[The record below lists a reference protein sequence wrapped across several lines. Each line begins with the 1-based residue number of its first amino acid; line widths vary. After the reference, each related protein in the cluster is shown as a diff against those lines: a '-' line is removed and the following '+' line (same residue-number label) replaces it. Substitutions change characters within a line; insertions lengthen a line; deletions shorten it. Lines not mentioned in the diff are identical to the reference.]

1 MSKIFNWLFFCCI
14 GLYTIPTNA
23 QPAKADSVINLL
35 RASNKK
41 NSVDTALFLTALR
54 TCGTAVLTDADIK
67 RIDLESDRF
76 TRGKNEDTSF
86 YVRMIIADCIGDNSK
101 HIDYCKMLIDKIEKS
116 ETPKKDILL
125 NNLLFN
131 LRVQFRNSSRLSEG
145 FLYYNNWLIQF
156 KQQNDSTGIAVC
168 NFVLASFYG
177 TIGLSNKAIYHF
189 KTSLTYLDSSKHV
202 DKFLFDAFKLERRE
216 LWLINIGVL
225 GQVYLLM
232 HDIKNGL
239 IYTKLA
245 FQIQQKEGRGPSG
258 FFVTQNLAQG
268 FLLNNDLDSAAFII
282 KLAYDSCKKNGEN
295 MLPVIFQTWSML
307 ELKKQH
313 FDKADSLLVK
323 AWEIINEKKIPT
335 IAPQGNVDPDYYRAL
350 IRIEQNKYAEAANFI
365 VSDIER
371 IKNLRNETIRDY
383 KLLAEVYDKM
393 GDAEKSKENYKKYI
407 SLQDSLLADQRK
419 LSNISF
425 EAEQQM
431 NEKELSINQLKS
443 ENKISALTR
452 NFSFG
457 IIALVL
463 LLSGV
468 IYYRYKSKQKANAVL
483 EKTLSDLKSTQ
494 AQLIQAE
501 KMASLGELTAGIAH
515 EIQNPLN
522 FVNNFSEVSNELID
536 EMKEELK
543 KGNYDDANEIADDV
557 KQNLEKITHHGQR
570 AADIVKG
577 MLQHSSSSSGVKEP
591 TDINALCDEY
601 LRLSYHGLRAKD
613 KSFNASMKTD
623 FDNSI
628 GNINIIP
635 QDIGR
640 VILNLIN
647 NAFYAVDEKKK
658 SGIENYEPT
667 VSINTKKVD
676 DKLEIRVSDNGN
688 GIPQNVLDKIF
699 QPFFTTKPTG
709 QGTGLGLSM
718 SYDIITNGHSG
729 ELKVETKEG
738 EGTTFIILLLYKP

>member
-86 YVRMIIADCIGDNSK
+86 YIRMIIADCIGDISK

-168 NFVLASFYG
+168 NFVLASFYN

-225 GQVYLLM
+225 GAVYLLM

-239 IYTKLA
+239 IYIKLA

-282 KLAYDSCKKNGEN
+282 KLAYDSCKKNDEN

-335 IAPQGNVDPDYYRAL
+335 IPPQGNVDPDYYRAL

-371 IKNLRNETIRDY
+371 IKSLRNETIRDY

-709 QGTGLGLSM
+709 QGTGLGLSL
-718 SYDIITNGHSG
+718 SYDIVKAHGGVI
-729 ELKVETKEG
+729 KVETQESIF
-738 EGTTFIILLLYKP
+738 TQFNVQIPLI

>member
-709 QGTGLGLSM
+709 QGTGLGLSL
-718 SYDIITNGHSG
+718 SYDIVKAHGG
-729 ELKVETKEG
+729 EIKVETQESIF
-738 EGTTFIILLLYKP
+738 TQFNVQIPLI

>member
-1 MSKIFNWLFFCCI
+1 M
-14 GLYTIPTNA
+14 
-23 QPAKADSVINLL
+23 
-35 RASNKK
+35 
-41 NSVDTALFLTALR
+41 
-54 TCGTAVLTDADIK
+54 
-67 RIDLESDRF
+67 
-76 TRGKNEDTSF
+76 
-86 YVRMIIADCIGDNSK
+86 
-101 HIDYCKMLIDKIEKS
+101 
-116 ETPKKDILL
+116 
-125 NNLLFN
+125 
-131 LRVQFRNSSRLSEG
+131 
-145 FLYYNNWLIQF
+145 
-156 KQQNDSTGIAVC
+156 
-168 NFVLASFYG
+168 
-177 TIGLSNKAIYHF
+177 
-189 KTSLTYLDSSKHV
+189 
-202 DKFLFDAFKLERRE
+202 
-216 LWLINIGVL
+216 
-225 GQVYLLM
+225 
-232 HDIKNGL
+232 
-239 IYTKLA
+239 YTKLA
-245 FQIQQKEGRGPSG
+245 FQIQQKEGRGTSG

-282 KLAYDSCKKNGEN
+282 KLAYDSCKKNDEN
-295 MLPVIFQTWSML
+295 MLPVIFQIWSML

-313 FDKADSLLVK
+313 FDKADSLLEK

-335 IAPQGNVDPDYYRAL
+335 ISPQGNVDPDYYRAL
-350 IRIEQNKYAEAANFI
+350 IRIEQNKYADAANFI

-463 LLSGV
+463 LLSGA

-483 EKTLSDLKSTQ
+483 KKTLSDLKSTQ

-522 FVNNFSEVSNELID
+522 FVNNFSEVSNELIQEIQEERNKEQGVRD
-536 EMKEELK
+536 EVLENELL
-543 KGNYDDANEIADDV
+543 NDI
-557 KQNLEKITHHGQR
+557 KQNLEKINHHGKR
-570 AADIVKG
+570 AEAIVKG
-577 MLQHSSSSSGVKEP
+577 MLQHSRTSSGVKEP
-591 TDINALCDEY
+591 IDINALCDEY
-601 LRLSYHGLRAKD
+601 LRLSYHGFRAKD
-613 KSFNASMKTD
+613 KSFNATVKTD
-623 FDNSI
+623 FDTSLEKI
-628 GNINIIP
+628 TIIP

-640 VILNLIN
+640 VVLNLLT

-718 SYDIITNGHSG
+718 SYDIITNEHSG

-738 EGTTFIILLLYKP
+738 EGTTFIILLLYKS

>member
-86 YVRMIIADCIGDNSK
+86 YIRMIIADCIGDISK

-225 GQVYLLM
+225 GEVYLLM

-282 KLAYDSCKKNGEN
+282 KLAYDSCKKNDEN

-335 IAPQGNVDPDYYRAL
+335 IPPQGNVDPDYYRAL

-431 NEKELSINQLKS
+431 NEKELSINRLKS

-709 QGTGLGLSM
+709 QGTGLGLSL
-718 SYDIITNGHSG
+718 SYDIVKAHGG
-729 ELKVETKEG
+729 EIKVETQESIF
-738 EGTTFIILLLYKP
+738 TQFNVQIPLI

>member
-676 DKLEIRVSDNGN
+676 DKLEIRVRDNGN
-688 GIPQNVLDKIF
+688 GIPQKVVDKIF

>member
-86 YVRMIIADCIGDNSK
+86 YIRMIIADCIGDISK

-168 NFVLASFYG
+168 NFVLASFYN

-225 GQVYLLM
+225 GAVYLLM

-239 IYTKLA
+239 IYIKLA

-282 KLAYDSCKKNGEN
+282 KLAYDSCKKNDEN

-335 IAPQGNVDPDYYRAL
+335 IPPQGNVDPDYYRAL

-371 IKNLRNETIRDY
+371 IKSLRNETIRDY

-483 EKTLSDLKSTQ
+483 EKTLTDLKSTQ
-494 AQLIQAE
+494 TQLIQAE

-536 EMKEELK
+536 EMNAELNKGDLEEAK
-543 KGNYDDANEIADDV
+543 AIALDV
-557 KQNLEKITHHGQR
+557 KSNLEKINHHGKR
-570 AADIVKG
+570 AEAIVKG
-577 MLQHSSSSSGVKEP
+577 MLQHSQSSTGQKEP
-591 TDINALCDEY
+591 TDINKLAGEY
-601 LRLSYHGLRAKD
+601 LRLANHGLRAKD
-613 KSFNASMKTD
+613 KSFNATMKTD
-623 FDNSI
+623 FDESI
-628 GNINIIP
+628 GGINIIP
-635 QDIGR
+635 QNIGR
-640 VILNLIN
+640 VLLNLYN

-658 SGIENYEPT
+658 SGVENYEPT
-667 VSINTKKVD
+667 VTLSTKKING
-676 DKLEIRVSDNGN
+676 KIEISVADNGN
-688 GIPQNVLDKIF
+688 GIPSSIKDKIF

-709 QGTGLGLSM
+709 QGTGLGLSLA
-718 SYDIITNGHSG
+718 YDIVKAHGG

-738 EGTTFIILLLYKP
+738 DGSEFIIQLPVI